1 MPPILPRFRWVQ
13 SSLTRDFSLLAAL
26 MLSGALMMAVWIG
39 LQGVQ
44 EQRREGRE
52 LLERR
57 LQAAEDALVARF
69 EQTHFMLDVL
79 GRQIRPMK
87 PQQADA
93 LAKLLRS
100 FDTRPETYGLFA
112 WVDARDYLIISSNQ
126 GVIAGG
132 GIDVSDRDYQQA
144 AKAQPETVH
153 MGAAILGRTSGKH
166 VLPMAMGLLDE
177 TGRYLGTIV
186 ISLDRE
192 GLQAQLERT
201 LTPYV
206 AYALLDAHDGV
217 VLQSAGA
224 VLPKESG
231 ANKSMDAPIMMR
243 VPVPQTSYRLMVWM
257 ESRWNMQQWAVAV
270 SPKIAQLAVIVLAL
284 LAMMWLVRRRVVEP
298 VLLLADAAA
307 QMARGKPEVAIAI
320 AQPAEIAQLAYHMQR
335 LQEYLQERRR
345 IEEELRRKN
354 HLLGEAKARSEMA
367 DQSKSEF
374 LACMSHEL
382 RTPLNAII
390 GFSDVMKS
398 GCYGPIQPEKYQ
410 DYVEDIHTSG
420 QHLLEIINDILDLA
434 KVEAGVMQLQEA
446 EVDLGRLMQKTSRLL
461 VDRAHGAGVTL
472 EITTSD
478 TLPTLRGDALRLKQI
493 MINLLSNALN
503 HTPEGGE
510 IHIAVQFLPHEAMP
524 LIITIADTG
533 DGMREEDIPIA
544 LSKFGQINGYTRRE
558 EGTGLGLPLSVELM
572 RLHQGTLAIES
583 VQGQGTTVT
592 LAFPA
597 ARIVA

>member
-1 MPPILPRFRWVQ
+1 
-13 SSLTRDFSLLAAL
+13 
-26 MLSGALMMAVWIG
+26 
-39 LQGVQ
+39 
-44 EQRREGRE
+44 
-52 LLERR
+52 
-57 LQAAEDALVARF
+57 
-69 EQTHFMLDVL
+69 
-79 GRQIRPMK
+79 
-87 PQQADA
+87 
-93 LAKLLRS
+93 
-100 FDTRPETYGLFA
+100 
-112 WVDARDYLIISSNQ
+112 
-126 GVIAGG
+126 
-132 GIDVSDRDYQQA
+132 
-144 AKAQPETVH
+144 
-153 MGAAILGRTSGKH
+153 
-166 VLPMAMGLLDE
+166 
-177 TGRYLGTIV
+177 
-186 ISLDRE
+186 
-192 GLQAQLERT
+192 
-201 LTPYV
+201 
-206 AYALLDAHDGV
+206 
-217 VLQSAGA
+217 
-224 VLPKESG
+224 
-231 ANKSMDAPIMMR
+231 
-243 VPVPQTSYRLMVWM
+243 
-257 ESRWNMQQWAVAV
+257 MQQWAVAV